1 MNKRKIMVTGATG
14 MVGRSLNAIVN
25 GHESTCQN
33 NEFFWIGSRDCDL
46 TDWDQC
52 KLLFEKIQPDIVIHL
67 ASRVGGLY
75 DNMKYNYQYF
85 MTNNRINLNIIRA
98 CEQLKV
104 SRLISV
110 LSTCIYGDNI
120 DISTENIHDVPPHPS
135 NRGYAYS
142 KRILDIGTELLSDS
156 CSVKC
161 INVIPTNLYGIY
173 DNYDESK
180 SHVVAALIKRF
191 YNAKKE
197 NLPSVEIYGNG
208 MALRQFLN
216 ASDLGKILLDLVDV
230 NLVEKFKRVIVSSHD
245 EIRICD
251 LVDTI
256 AKVVNYNGK
265 IVYNLEYP
273 NGQMRKYAPM
283 DELFSDFPFVSLSNG
298 IKEIINHWDSQ
309 NQI

>member
-1 MNKRKIMVTGATG
+1 MEKKKILVTGATG
-14 MVGRSLNAIVN
+14 MVGRSLRHIVEN
-25 GHESTCQN
+25 GKSDAY
-33 NEFFWIGSRDCDL
+33 FYWIGSRDCNL
-46 TDWDQC
+46 TNWEEC
-52 KLLFEKIQPDIVIHL
+52 EELFRDINPNIVIHL

-98 CEQLKV
+98 CEEFGVK
-104 SRLISV
+104 RLVSV

-120 DISTENIHDVPPHPS
+120 DISTENIHDVPPHAS

-142 KRILDIGTELLSDS
+142 KRILDIGTDLLANS
-156 CSVKC
+156 CNVEC

-173 DNYDESK
+173 DNYDESN

-197 NLPSVEIYGNG
+197 NLQSVEIYGNG
-208 MALRQFLN
+208 LALRQFLN
-216 ASDLGKILLDLVDV
+216 AFDLAKILLDLVDF
-230 NLVEKFKRVIVSSHD
+230 NMNNEKFKRVIVSSHH

-251 LVDTI
+251 LVDMI
-256 AKVVNYNGK
+256 SEVVGYNGK

-283 DELFSDFPFVSLSNG
+283 DNSLSQFPFVSLSDG
-298 IKEIINHWDSQ
+298 IRDVIDYWDLYGQS
-309 NQI
+309 N